1 MVKKDLFGVKVFMI
15 KVVET
20 VRFSLISDIKLAA
33 EDAKYGSGE
42 NKLVKIYYRAETEQ
56 TIETNVNGKESN
68 VT

>member
-15 KVVET
+15 KVVEP

-42 NKLVKIYYRAETEQ
+42 NKLVKIYYRT
-56 TIETNVNGKESN
+56 
-68 VT
+68 